1 MVKLA
6 VADEGNAEN
15 RGNGITEKKKAWG
28 REKKK
33 I

>member
-15 RGNGITEKKKAWG
+15 RGNGITEKKKA
-28 REKKK
+28 
-33 I
+33 